1 MSATIRRTRA
11 SVALIEAPRCL
22 MVADAGTEKGTCY
35 ARCMSR
41 PTRPVFELPTVPDEH
56 TDTSVDA
63 LALELALEPVTLE
76 SPLEYDEQ
84 VEYCV
89 DCDDEAKGAQCEEC
103 LGPLCDACDE
113 EYSHL
118 CSGCGIRQ

>member
-1 MSATIRRTRA
+1 M
-11 SVALIEAPRCL
+11 
-22 MVADAGTEKGTCY
+22 
-35 ARCMSR
+35 
-41 PTRPVFELPTVPDEH
+41 PDEH

-89 DCDDEAKGAQCEEC
+89 DCDDETQGEC
-103 LGPLCDACDE
+103 VDCHEPLCSECGDV
-113 EYSHL
+113 
-118 CSGCGIRQ
+118 CSWCELQH

>member
-1 MSATIRRTRA
+1 
-11 SVALIEAPRCL
+11 
-22 MVADAGTEKGTCY
+22 
-35 ARCMSR
+35 MSR
-41 PTRPVFELPTVPDEH
+41 TDRPVLELSAVPSDA
-56 TDTSVDA
+56 DVSVDA

-89 DCDDEAKGAQCEEC
+89 ECDDETQGEC
-103 LGPLCDACDE
+103 VDCHEPLCSECGE